1 MSECFP
7 SEMADDVD
15 DSLTALISDFD
26 VSTVLI
32 FSSRK
37 VNYEFILAYPVWF
50 QRWISELFIS
60 LVEGNLPRLFCLYCK
75 YIPWLVR
82 VKAKLCKV
90 FVLLTLYTLYMN
102 LIIFLHWSETFLSNL
117 KTFPNFHPDV
127 WGSMRYKEVNGMTL
141 EKLCVVTTQ
150 GWLVLR

>member
-50 QRWISELFIS
+50 QRWISYLF
-60 LVEGNLPRLFCLYCK
+60 LWWKE
-75 YIPWLVR
+75 
-82 VKAKLCKV
+82 
-90 FVLLTLYTLYMN
+90 
-102 LIIFLHWSETFLSNL
+102 IFLDCFACT
-117 KTFPNFHPDV
+117 
-127 WGSMRYKEVNGMTL
+127 VNTY
-141 EKLCVVTTQ
+141 
-150 GWLVLR
+150 RD

>member
-75 YIPWLVR
+75 YIP
-82 VKAKLCKV
+82 
-90 FVLLTLYTLYMN
+90 
-102 LIIFLHWSETFLSNL
+102 
-117 KTFPNFHPDV
+117 
-127 WGSMRYKEVNGMTL
+127 
-141 EKLCVVTTQ
+141 
-150 GWLVLR
+150 